1 MSTDKQQTT
10 RRHETESAIL
20 PHAHAPYTSHTPRA
34 DTKHIDSP
42 PSPTPQTSLFTFN
55 PRFLHTPEP
64 SSQQPSADSA
74 PSSTQEDHAEDADSA
89 TSIDL
94 WAQPDAVKTPAKPR
108 FQTWDSFLVEGA
120 AEPGNPYFSE
130 AGPRV
135 FDAALGEYG
144 QGQDVGDVVRS
155 DVFCTC
161 LLHLGLG
168 RSSVLFDWDPVQK
181 EFRPVRPNLRI
192 SGCTA
197 GTVES
202 IVISFATTGKKIHF
216 LTSYTSTIYASS
228 PNPTAIALADC
239 ITSILEAIQTRLSIP
254 PSTITSIL
262 HLHSLMRE
270 PALIINTFYS
280 IITKTSGAKNDS
292 VLLTR
297 LFDVVQQEQHR
308 SGWLKPLLMETL
320 ARVSRPWLGFLEEWI
335 GLDRPVGGEG
345 IGFEGLVERGLF
357 VRVEEEMEV
366 DERGQEVTK
375 RSYLFDKRKVPSFT
389 SAETAETIFESGKSL
404 RFLQKFHPN
413 HPLSKPGA
421 VEGVQ
426 APKLK
431 WKFSWEDLENLQA
444 QAKNYERQLQTA
456 ISRYSSSGG
465 SVALPTGVIR
475 DDIPERFE
483 EFPTFGKSKE
493 EIISMI
499 SHSVTSMNARL
510 PPLETAAHSDALRH
524 LVLSISRR
532 GSGQEDSGGE
542 DHLTTF
548 APPISITPMLSF
560 SHLFAVQAKLINT
573 ACLRM
578 FFREHQIL
586 SHLRLLRRFQ
596 LFGDGVFSSRL
607 SHALFSDE
615 LDTTEKQPNQY
626 RSGGTM
632 GLKLGSRDTWP
643 PGSSELR
650 LALMG
655 VLTDSFTTAT
665 TPLSGI
671 YTSGKEHELPG
682 NLSFAVRDMTPADLD
697 KCMDPHSIAA
707 LDFLKLHYTPPAP
720 LEAIITPTALYRYDR
735 LFRLLLRIQRM
746 LFVTTKLFRDAT
758 RRDTR
763 WPRHRQPPVAQL
775 FRIDAHHFV
784 TTLAAHMFESGVAAP
799 WHKFEAKLGAID
811 AALSAAGDDNDT
823 AAAADLAAEGLERL
837 RGYHES
843 VLDRIMFATLTRK
856 RQAPV
861 MKLVEDVFVAVLAF
875 ARYSHERAE
884 GRGGGMGLGEL
895 AELYKVFRRRVGIF
909 LSVCRG
915 LSEKRGCKLMRW
927 VCASLVKPTAPL
939 H

>member
-1 MSTDKQQTT
+1 MTDYAPIFADSE
-10 RRHETESAIL
+10 RSPDADVYPFVIPDLWRSSYLAPDLSRES
-20 PHAHAPYTSHTPRA
+20 
-34 DTKHIDSP
+34 
-42 PSPTPQTSLFTFN
+42 QLFPIALLQGNFN
-55 PRFLHTPEP
+55 PGFFSHIPPEP
-64 SSQQPSADSA
+64 SQPPSGDSA
-74 PSSTQEDHAEDADSA
+74 AAPSSSSTQETDQQPDDASSSAA
-89 TSIDL
+89 TSVDL
-94 WAQPDAVKTPAKPR
+94 WAQPDAVKAPAKPR

-120 AEPGNPYFSE
+120 AEPENPYFSE

-155 DVFCTC
+155 DVFCTVGFFLIDHWC

-181 EFRPVRPNLRI
+181 EFRPVRPSLRI

-216 LTSYTSTIYASS
+216 LTSYTSTIYASR
-228 PNPTAIALADC
+228 PNPTTIALADC

-270 PALIINTFYS
+270 PALIINTFHS

-297 LFDVVQQEQHR
+297 LFNVVQQEQHR

-320 ARVSRPWLGFLEEWI
+320 ARVARPWLGFLEEWI
-335 GLDRPVGGEG
+335 GLDRPIGGEG

-366 DERGQEVTK
+366 DERGQEVKK
-375 RSYLFDKRKVPSFT
+375 RSFLFDKKKVPSFT

-426 APKLK
+426 APKLE

-456 ISRYSSSGG
+456 ISKYSSGG

-475 DDIPERFE
+475 DDIPEKFE

-510 PPLETAAHSDALRH
+510 PPLETSHSDALRH

-655 VLTDSFTTAT
+655 VLTDSFTSSTA
-665 TPLSGI
+665 PLSGI

-682 NLSFAVRDMTPADLD
+682 NLSFAVRDMTPDDLE
-697 KCMDPHSIAA
+697 KCMDPHSISA
-707 LDFLKLHYTPPAP
+707 LDFLKLHYTPPPP

-763 WPRHRQPPVAQL
+763 WPRHRQPLIAQR
-775 FRIDAHHFV
+775 FRVDAHHFV
-784 TTLAAHMFESGVAAP
+784 TTLAAYMFESGVAAP
-799 WHKFEAKLGAID
+799 WAKFEAKLSALD
-811 AALSAAGDDNDT
+811 AALSAAAADDGSGS
-823 AAAADLAAEGLERL
+823 AAADLVAEGLERL

-884 GRGGGMGLGEL
+884 GRAGGMGEEEL

-909 LSVCRG
+909 LI
-915 LSEKRGCKLMRW
+915 M
-927 VCASLVKPTAPL
+927 APY
-939 H
+939 